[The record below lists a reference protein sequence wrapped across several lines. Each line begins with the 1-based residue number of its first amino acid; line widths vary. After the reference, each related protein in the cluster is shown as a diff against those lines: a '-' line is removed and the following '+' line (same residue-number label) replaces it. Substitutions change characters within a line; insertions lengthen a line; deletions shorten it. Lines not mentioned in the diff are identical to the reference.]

1 MAGPLRGIRVLDL
14 SRVLAGPWCT
24 QIFADLGAE
33 VIKIER
39 PGKGDDTRHWGPPWL
54 SDASGADTRESSYF
68 LAANRGKHSVTVD
81 LGKQEGLDIVRALA
95 GKSDVVVENFKTGD
109 LARKGLGY
117 EDLSELNPGLV
128 YCSITGFGQTGP
140 MAHLPGYDYL
150 IQAQGGLM
158 SLTGIPDGEPG
169 AGPQRVGLAVS
180 DLTTGMNAAIA
191 ILAAL
196 RHRDHTGRGQ
206 HIDLSLLDV
215 QVSWLANQAQNYFC
229 SGEAPGRTG
238 EYHSN
243 LAPYQ
248 PFPTKD
254 GSLIIAVGN
263 DDQFR
268 RLCIVL
274 GMPDLADD
282 PRFATNP
289 ARVTN
294 REAMAAQLVT
304 VTVRRSSSE
313 WTELLQAEKVPCG
326 PILSI
331 DQVFDDPQVQSRN
344 MLATLEH
351 PSLGPV
357 QTVANPIKYSETPI
371 EYAKAPPCLGEDTD
385 TVLQQVLGISPDEII
400 RMRNAR
406 VL

>member
-1 MAGPLRGIRVLDL
+1 
-14 SRVLAGPWCT
+14 
-24 QIFADLGAE
+24 
-33 VIKIER
+33 
-39 PGKGDDTRHWGPPWL
+39 
-54 SDASGADTRESSYF
+54 
-68 LAANRGKHSVTVD
+68 
-81 LGKQEGLDIVRALA
+81 
-95 GKSDVVVENFKTGD
+95 
-109 LARKGLGY
+109 
-117 EDLSELNPGLV
+117 
-128 YCSITGFGQTGP
+128 
-140 MAHLPGYDYL
+140 
-150 IQAQGGLM
+150 
-158 SLTGIPDGEPG
+158 
-169 AGPQRVGLAVS
+169 
-180 DLTTGMNAAIA
+180 MNAAIA

-326 PILSI
+326 PILSV